1 MSTPTEETESAT
13 DTESRGQA
21 AGNGFLVDVWI
32 NLKRWLVKT
41 TRNPFVIVGS
51 LVQPVIF
58 LVLFTEVFGGVVSG
72 ALSSALGENVS
83 YVTYLTPAII
93 IQSALVAAA
102 GSGIGLVDDMENGMF
117 EKVLVSPIN
126 RVAMFLGKALSEV
139 VRIVFQTFII
149 LGLGYVLLWFDTGGA
164 VGTYIET
171 GVLGALG
178 IVLVAIVFAVWFTA
192 FSNIVALV
200 TRDQEST
207 IIGANLLQFPLLF
220 VSSAFIPVGRLPAWV
235 RTVATYNPITYA
247 VDAAR
252 SLMLG
257 RNTMEVLDVTIFSG
271 IWNAVIPAFMVLVG
285 LDLALGAIAV
295 YFLNRAS
302 SSSAG

>member
-1 MSTPTEETESAT
+1 MSTVE
-13 DTESRGQA
+13 
-21 AGNGFLVDVWI
+21 AGNSNGFLVDVWI

-41 TRNPFVIVGS
+41 TRNPFVVVGS

-58 LVLFTEVFGGVVSG
+58 LVLFTEVFGGAVGG
-72 ALSSALGENVS
+72 ALTQALGPDIS

-126 RVAMFLGKALSEV
+126 RAAMFLGKSLSEV
-139 VRIVFQTFII
+139 VRIIVQTLII
-149 LGLGYVLLWFDTGGA
+149 LALGYVLLWFDTGGA

-171 GVLGALG
+171 GILGALG
-178 IVLVAIVFAVWFTA
+178 IILIAIVFAVWFTA

-200 TRDQEST
+200 TEDQEST

-220 VSSAFIPVGRLPAWV
+220 VSSAFLPVDILPNWV
-235 RTVATYNPITYA
+235 QTVATFNPITYG

-252 SLMLG
+252 ALMLG
-257 RNTMEVLDVTIFSG
+257 RDVQTVIDVTAFG
-271 IWNAVIPAFMVLVG
+271 GVWNTLIPSFAVLIA
-285 LDLALGAIAV
+285 LDIVLGAIAV
-295 YFLNRAS
+295 RFLNRAS
-302 SSSAG
+302 SSSAQ

>member
-1 MSTPTEETESAT
+1 MSTVE
-13 DTESRGQA
+13 
-21 AGNGFLVDVWI
+21 AGNSNGFLVDVWI

-41 TRNPFVIVGS
+41 TRNPFVVVGS

-58 LVLFTEVFGGVVSG
+58 LVLFTEVFGGAVGG
-72 ALSSALGENVS
+72 ALSQALGPDIS

-126 RVAMFLGKALSEV
+126 RAAMFLGKSLSEV
-139 VRIVFQTFII
+139 VRIIVQTLII
-149 LGLGYVLLWFDTGGA
+149 LALGYVLLWFDTGGE

-171 GVLGALG
+171 GILGALG
-178 IVLVAIVFAVWFTA
+178 IVLIAIVFAVWFTA

-200 TRDQEST
+200 TEDQEST

-220 VSSAFIPVGRLPAWV
+220 VSSAFLPVDILPNWV
-235 RTVATYNPITYA
+235 QTVATFNPITYG

-252 SLMLG
+252 ALMLG
-257 RNTMEVLDVTIFSG
+257 RDVLTVIDVTAFGG
-271 IWNAVIPAFMVLVG
+271 IWNTLIPSFAILLA
-285 LDLALGAIAV
+285 LDVALGAIAV
-295 YFLNRAS
+295 RFLNRAS
-302 SSSAG
+302 SSSAQ

>member
-1 MSTPTEETESAT
+1 MSTVE
-13 DTESRGQA
+13 
-21 AGNGFLVDVWI
+21 AGNSNGFLVDVWI

-41 TRNPFVIVGS
+41 TRNPFVVVGS

-58 LVLFTEVFGGVVSG
+58 LVLFTEVFGGAVGG
-72 ALSSALGENVS
+72 ALTQALGPDIS

-126 RVAMFLGKALSEV
+126 RAAMFLGKSLSEV
-139 VRIVFQTFII
+139 VRIIVQTLII
-149 LGLGYVLLWFDTGGA
+149 LALGYVLLWFDTGGA

-171 GVLGALG
+171 GILGALG
-178 IVLVAIVFAVWFTA
+178 IILIAIVFAVWFTA

-200 TRDQEST
+200 TEDQEST

-220 VSSAFIPVGRLPAWV
+220 VSSAFLPVDILPNWV
-235 RTVATYNPITYA
+235 QVVATFNPITYG

-252 SLMLG
+252 ALMLG
-257 RNTMEVLDVTIFSG
+257 RDVLTVIDVTAFG
-271 IWNAVIPAFMVLVG
+271 GVWNTLIPSFAVLIA
-285 LDLALGAIAV
+285 LDIVLGAIAV
-295 YFLNRAS
+295 RFLNRAS
-302 SSSAG
+302 SSSAQ

>member
-1 MSTPTEETESAT
+1 MSTVE
-13 DTESRGQA
+13 
-21 AGNGFLVDVWI
+21 AGNSNGFLVDVWI

-41 TRNPFVIVGS
+41 TRNPFVVVGS

-58 LVLFTEVFGGVVSG
+58 LVLFTEVFGGAVGG
-72 ALSSALGENVS
+72 ALTQALGPDIS

-126 RVAMFLGKALSEV
+126 RAAMFLGKSLSEI
-139 VRIVFQTFII
+139 VRIIVQTLII
-149 LGLGYVLLWFDTGGA
+149 LALGYVLLWFDTGGA

-171 GVLGALG
+171 GILGALG
-178 IVLVAIVFAVWFTA
+178 IILIAIVFAVWFTA

-200 TRDQEST
+200 TEDQEST

-220 VSSAFIPVGRLPAWV
+220 VSSAFLPVDILPNWV
-235 RTVATYNPITYA
+235 QVVATFNPITYG

-252 SLMLG
+252 ALMLG
-257 RNTMEVLDVTIFSG
+257 RDVLTVIDVTAFG
-271 IWNAVIPAFMVLVG
+271 GVWNTLIPSFAVLIA
-285 LDLALGAIAV
+285 LDIVLGAIAV
-295 YFLNRAS
+295 RFLNRAS
-302 SSSAG
+302 SSSAQ

>member
-1 MSTPTEETESAT
+1 MSTVE
-13 DTESRGQA
+13 
-21 AGNGFLVDVWI
+21 AGNSNGFLVDVWI

-41 TRNPFVIVGS
+41 TRNPFVVVGS

-58 LVLFTEVFGGVVSG
+58 LVLFTEVFGGAVGG
-72 ALSSALGENVS
+72 ALSQALGPDIS

-126 RVAMFLGKALSEV
+126 RAAMFLGKSLSEI
-139 VRIVFQTFII
+139 VRIIVQTLII
-149 LGLGYVLLWFDTGGA
+149 LALGYVLLWFDTGGA

-171 GVLGALG
+171 GILGALG
-178 IVLVAIVFAVWFTA
+178 IILIAIVFAVWFTA

-200 TRDQEST
+200 TEDQEST

-220 VSSAFIPVGRLPAWV
+220 VSSAFLPVDILPNWV
-235 RTVATYNPITYA
+235 QTVATFNPITYG

-252 SLMLG
+252 ALMLG
-257 RNTMEVLDVTIFSG
+257 RDVLTVIDVTAFGG
-271 IWNAVIPAFMVLVG
+271 IWNTLIPSFAILLA
-285 LDLALGAIAV
+285 LDVALGAIAV
-295 YFLNRAS
+295 RFLNRAS
-302 SSSAG
+302 SSSAQ

>member
-1 MSTPTEETESAT
+1 MSTVE
-13 DTESRGQA
+13 
-21 AGNGFLVDVWI
+21 AGNSNGFLVDVWI

-41 TRNPFVIVGS
+41 TRNPFVVVGS

-58 LVLFTEVFGGVVSG
+58 LVLFTEVFGGAVGG
-72 ALSSALGENVS
+72 ALTQALGPDIS

-126 RVAMFLGKALSEV
+126 RAAMFLGKSLSEI
-139 VRIVFQTFII
+139 VRIIVQTLII
-149 LGLGYVLLWFDTGGA
+149 LALGYVLLWFDTGGE

-171 GVLGALG
+171 GILGALG
-178 IVLVAIVFAVWFTA
+178 IVLIAIVFAVWFTA

-200 TRDQEST
+200 TEDQEST

-220 VSSAFIPVGRLPAWV
+220 VSSAFLPVDILPNWV
-235 RTVATYNPITYA
+235 QVVATFNPITYG

-252 SLMLG
+252 ALMLG
-257 RNTMEVLDVTIFSG
+257 RDVLTVIDVTAFGGVWNTLIPSFAVLIALDV
-271 IWNAVIPAFMVLVG
+271 V
-285 LDLALGAIAV
+285 LGAIAV
-295 YFLNRAS
+295 RFLNRAS
-302 SSSAG
+302 SSSAQ

>member
-1 MSTPTEETESAT
+1 MSTPAEEGDAATETESH
-13 DTESRGQA
+13 GQA

-32 NLKRWLVKT
+32 NLKRWLIKT

-58 LVLFTEVFGGVVSG
+58 LVLFTEIFGGVVGGVLAST
-72 ALSSALGENVS
+72 LGGNIS

-139 VRIVFQTFII
+139 VRIIFQTFII

-171 GVLGALG
+171 GVVGALG

-220 VSSAFIPVGRLPAWV
+220 VSSAFIPIGQLPAWV
-235 RTVATYNPITYA
+235 QTVATYNPITYA

-271 IWNAVIPAFMVLVG
+271 IWNAVIPAFAVLIA
-285 LDLALGAIAV
+285 LDLALGGIAV

>member
-1 MSTPTEETESAT
+1 
-13 DTESRGQA
+13 
-21 AGNGFLVDVWI
+21 
-32 NLKRWLVKT
+32 
-41 TRNPFVIVGS
+41 
-51 LVQPVIF
+51 
-58 LVLFTEVFGGVVSG
+58 
-72 ALSSALGENVS
+72 
-83 YVTYLTPAII
+83 
-93 IQSALVAAA
+93 
-102 GSGIGLVDDMENGMF
+102 
-117 EKVLVSPIN
+117 
-126 RVAMFLGKALSEV
+126 EV

-285 LDLALGAIAV
+285 LDLALGA
-295 YFLNRAS
+295 
-302 SSSAG
+302 

>member
-1 MSTPTEETESAT
+1 MSTVE
-13 DTESRGQA
+13 
-21 AGNGFLVDVWI
+21 AGNSNGFLVDVWI

-41 TRNPFVIVGS
+41 TRNPFVVVGS

-58 LVLFTEVFGGVVSG
+58 LVLFTEVFGGAVGG
-72 ALSSALGENVS
+72 ALSQALGPDIS

-126 RVAMFLGKALSEV
+126 RAAMFLGKSLSEI
-139 VRIVFQTFII
+139 VRIIVQTLII
-149 LGLGYVLLWFDTGGA
+149 LALGYVLLWFDTGGA

-178 IVLVAIVFAVWFTA
+178 IILIAIVFAVWFTA

-200 TRDQEST
+200 TEDQEST

-220 VSSAFIPVGRLPAWV
+220 VSSAFLPVDILPNWV
-235 RTVATYNPITYA
+235 QVVATFNPITYG

-252 SLMLG
+252 ALMLG
-257 RNTMEVLDVTIFSG
+257 RDVLTVIDVTAFG
-271 IWNAVIPAFMVLVG
+271 GVWNTLIPSFAVLIA
-285 LDLALGAIAV
+285 LDIVLGAIAV
-295 YFLNRAS
+295 RFLNRAS
-302 SSSAG
+302 SSSAQ